1 MDENF
6 YIIDDYSKIK
16 KNRLNENI
24 VNFKVVLNLWN
35 KLFYETKNSRLLDFS
50 DIINRNEIIK
60 LNYQFLPNISEI
72 IEWQSWYDLYTE
84 DRKKHEEIGHN
95 FNVFSLFKEEF
106 DFHVKEIMHSKL
118 LKFLLNPFSSHGQG
132 NKFLIEFLN
141 LIGIQ
146 NPNDGTW
153 FVTAEEG
160 RIDVLLKRNHPHSVV
175 IIENKS
181 NWAGDQ
187 PNQLYRYW
195 LQEIYSTTKE
205 ANFEFYENNKDKYQ
219 ILYLPPNESKQY
231 EQQSVF
237 KPTELTEVNLPDNIP
252 LRIKTIYFNK
262 EIQIWLEN
270 CKIQLPEKNHRIRE
284 YISQYKSLCNNL

>member
-1 MDENF
+1 MDDIF
-6 YIIDDYSKIK
+6 YIIDDYSNIK
-16 KNRLNENI
+16 KKQLNEKI
-24 VNFKVVLNLWN
+24 VNFEVVINLWS
-35 KLFYETKNSRLLDFS
+35 KLFHETKNKRALDFS
-50 DIINRNEIIK
+50 DIINRNDNIK
-60 LNYQFLPNISEI
+60 LNYQFLPKISDI
-72 IEWQSWYDLYTE
+72 VEWQSWYDLYLE

-95 FNVFSLFKEEF
+95 FNIFSLFREEF

-132 NKFLIEFLN
+132 KKFLIEFLN

-146 NPNDGTW
+146 NPNNGTW

-219 ILYLPPNESKQY
+219 ILYLPPSELKQF
-231 EQQSVF
+231 EQQSTT
-237 KPTELTEVNLPDNIP
+237 KPKEILNVNLPEDLPIGV
-252 LRIKTIYFNK
+252 KTIYFNK
-262 EIQIWLEN
+262 EIQFWLEK
-270 CKIQLPEKNHRIRE
+270 CKLQLPEKNHRIRE
-284 YISQYKSLCNNL
+284 YISQYQLLCNNL

>member
-1 MDENF
+1 MEDNY
-6 YIIDDYSKIK
+6 YIIDDYSVIK
-16 KNRLNENI
+16 KNHLNENI
-24 VNFKVVLNLWN
+24 VNFEVVLNLWN
-35 KLFYETKNSRLLDFS
+35 NLFHETKNKIALDFS
-50 DIINRNEIIK
+50 DIINRNYSNK
-60 LNYQFLPNISEI
+60 LNYQFLPKISEI
-72 IEWQSWYDLYTE
+72 DEWKNWYDIYTE
-84 DRKKHEEIGHN
+84 DRTKHEAIGHN
-95 FNVFSLFKEEF
+95 FNIFSLFKEEF
-106 DFHVKEIMHSKL
+106 DFHIKEIMHSKL

-146 NPNDGTW
+146 NPNVGSW

-181 NWAGDQ
+181 NWASDQ

-205 ANFEFYENNKDKYQ
+205 AHHEFYDRNMDKYQ
-219 ILYLPPNESKQY
+219 IIYLPPNESKQY
-231 EQQSVF
+231 EQQSII
-237 KPTELTEVNLPDNIP
+237 KPTDLSDANLPENIP

-270 CKIQLPEKNHRIRE
+270 CKFQLPEKNHRIRE
-284 YISQYKSLCNNL
+284 YICQYQSLCNTL